1 MANVK
6 IETAL
11 DENKMLFNSGDFEVT
26 MDMGKLIDDDKD
38 GVQFR
43 GMVSLN
49 DLYSNFTMTQSVF
62 EPYMTLTIH
71 ITESKLIFERFGTRG
86 LQGEEFVKIKFNTPT
101 KHIVENIFYVT
112 GYSPIKK
119 DSHELSTGLVL
130 KCVSKEKLIND
141 QMTVNQSFEGTT
153 SDVAKNIFN
162 NFIIGSEKF
171 KQMKAA
177 EGWKEKP
184 IVVDESIG
192 IQKFTIP
199 GLTPFAAL
207 HFLAIRSFG
216 GSLYPSS
223 FFTFFEAED
232 AFYFKNVEN
241 WNDSI
246 RFQEYTYDSELG
258 TLPAHHKEFYNNIRF
273 ISPLTMRNTMDG
285 IHGGEFASK
294 VTAIDFN
301 KKSFDINEFN
311 LMKERDDFNV
321 LSNQFHMS
329 SAFFDMF
336 GSDAPESTIVVDST
350 KGTFNENMPSILGR
364 RKAYK
369 QMLGHYTLGIVIH
382 GDTSMVAGTVINI
395 QLKEAGAPE
404 KKQRGSMYS
413 GNWYVTK
420 VEHIV
425 DNNVHNTRLTVVKDG
440 LEFTHSEVG

>member
-43 GMVSLN
+43 EMVSLN

-62 EPYMTLTIH
+62 EPHMTLSIH
-71 ITESKLIFERFGTRG
+71 ITESKLIFERFGTKG

-101 KHIVENIFYVT
+101 KHLIEDIFYVT

-119 DSHELSTGLVL
+119 DSHELSSGLIL
-130 KCVSKEKLIND
+130 QCVSKEKLIND

-153 SDVAKNIFN
+153 SDIAKNIFN

-171 KQMKAA
+171 KQMKVAK
-177 EGWKEKP
+177 GWKEKP

-192 IQKFTIP
+192 TQKFTIP

-216 GSLYPSS
+216 GSEYPSS

-232 AFYFKNVEN
+232 AFYFKNIED
-241 WNDSI
+241 WNGSI
-246 RFQEYTYDSELG
+246 RVQGYTYDSELG

-273 ISPLTMRNTMDG
+273 MSPLSMRNTMDG

-301 KKSFDINEFN
+301 KKSFTVNEFN
-311 LMKERDDFNV
+311 LMKERDDFN
-321 LSNQFHMS
+321 LLGNEFPMS

-336 GSDAPESTIVVDST
+336 GSDTVESTIVVDST
-350 KGTFNENMPSILGR
+350 KGSFNENMPSILGR

-369 QMLGHYTLGIVIH
+369 QMLGHYTLAIVIH

-413 GNWYVTK
+413 GNWYITR
-420 VEHIV
+420 VEHIFDKMV
-425 DNNVHNTRLTVVKDG
+425 FNTKLTVVKDG
-440 LEFTHSEVG
+440 LDFKHGERV